1 MAAGSFDAPLETGGR
16 DEIGELAR
24 ALESMR
30 ASLKESFGVLT
41 ADRNKLEA
49 IFDGLTDAVMVVDY
63 DGPLRFSNSA
73 AADLLD
79 PAGLPPEAMLPQ
91 LRRAAEVGFAAHP
104 ALRIGDRAYAMQA
117 RSLPDER
124 AVLAVVRDR
133 TEEMRREFAE
143 ADFVSNAA
151 HELRNPLA
159 GISGAIEV
167 LQGGAKDDPKARDHF
182 LDRLAEDAERMNR
195 LTRSLLTLA
204 RVESLGAGET
214 EVVDVPA
221 AIRDVVEAVEPPSH
235 VELRVEV
242 EPDLAAKGD
251 PTLLRQVMV
260 GLLTNAFK
268 HTPPPGTVTVRG
280 RRDGETDVIME
291 VIDTGTGIPAAEI
304 ERVFERFYR
313 RAESRKHEG
322 FGLGL
327 AIARRMVD
335 VMGGEI
341 GATSV
346 EGEGSTF
353 WVRLP
358 VAQAEPDPGRMSGLT
373 MSSGRILIADDEPSV
388 RDSVGYALA
397 QEGFE
402 VTPAAD
408 GDEAAEK
415 LGDGIPFDLLI
426 LDIMMPGPSGLD
438 ICRDVRSRSAVP
450 IIVLTAKDAEVDKVV
465 GLEVG
470 ADDYVTKPF
479 SVRELLGRVRAQ
491 LRRRELDRAPLAQ
504 AVQIEAGPVAI
515 DLVRHVATV
524 RGEPVNLTRSEF
536 QLLRLLV
543 GRPGEV
549 FPRRQIMEELW
560 QTEFDGDERACD
572 VHISNLRQKVERD
585 PQNPELVVTVRG
597 VGYKFSGRAA
607 PRPERRR

>member
-1 MAAGSFDAPLETGGR
+1 MRLWLATAFAAVSVLTAGVVYLAGDRPRAVLGAIGLGVLAGFLIAAAIARRVERLALAARKMAAGSFDAPLESGGR
-16 DEIGELAR
+16 DEIGELAQ

-30 ASLKESFGVLT
+30 ASLQESFGVLT

-49 IFDGLTDAVMVVDY
+49 IFDGLTDAVMVVDF

-79 PAGLPPEAMLPQ
+79 PAGLPPEAVLPQ

-104 ALRIGDRAYAMQA
+104 ALRIGDRAYAMEA

-133 TEEMRREFAE
+133 TDAMRREFAE

-167 LQGGAKDDPKARDHF
+167 LQDGAKDDPEARDHF
-182 LDRLAEDAERMNR
+182 LDRLAEDAERMSR
-195 LTRSLLTLA
+195 LTRALLTLA

-221 AIRDVVEAVEPPSH
+221 AVRDALASVEAPPH
-235 VELRVEV
+235 IELRAEV

-251 PTLLRQVMV
+251 PTLLRQVLV
-260 GLLTNAFK
+260 GLLTNACK

-280 RRDGETDVIME
+280 RLDGKGEVVME

-313 RAESRKHEG
+313 RTESRKHEG

-353 WVRLP
+353 WIRLP
-358 VAQAEPDPGRMSGLT
+358 IAQ
-373 MSSGRILIADDEPSV
+373 PSP
-388 RDSVGYALA
+388 
-397 QEGFE
+397 
-402 VTPAAD
+402 T
-408 GDEAAEK
+408 
-415 LGDGIPFDLLI
+415 
-426 LDIMMPGPSGLD
+426 
-438 ICRDVRSRSAVP
+438 
-450 IIVLTAKDAEVDKVV
+450 
-465 GLEVG
+465 
-470 ADDYVTKPF
+470 
-479 SVRELLGRVRAQ
+479 
-491 LRRRELDRAPLAQ
+491 
-504 AVQIEAGPVAI
+504 PVA
-515 DLVRHVATV
+515 
-524 RGEPVNLTRSEF
+524 
-536 QLLRLLV
+536 
-543 GRPGEV
+543 
-549 FPRRQIMEELW
+549 
-560 QTEFDGDERACD
+560 
-572 VHISNLRQKVERD
+572 
-585 PQNPELVVTVRG
+585 
-597 VGYKFSGRAA
+597 
-607 PRPERRR
+607 